1 MLNRI
6 TRRAAMALTGVGAFM
21 FARPASASVA
31 TPRQTAGPFYPPPRM
46 RPSDTDWDL
55 VRVAGRVRA
64 AGGEVLHLFG
74 EVLDLDGTPVP
85 NALVEIWQ
93 CDVNGR
99 YHHDGDTGEGRPK
112 DEGFQGF
119 GAVRTGVDGTY
130 RFRTIKPVAYPGRT
144 PHIHARVVPPD
155 GRELIT
161 QLYLLDEPLNDRDF
175 IFRSLGEAGQAAV
188 TIDPVTRGDGDLEA
202 GFNFVI

>member
-64 AGGEVLHLFG
+64 AGGEVLHLQRG
-74 EVLDLDGTPVP
+74 E
-85 NALVEIWQ
+85 
-93 CDVNGR
+93 
-99 YHHDGDTGEGRPK
+99 
-112 DEGFQGF
+112 
-119 GAVRTGVDGTY
+119 
-130 RFRTIKPVAYPGRT
+130 
-144 PHIHARVVPPD
+144 
-155 GRELIT
+155 
-161 QLYLLDEPLNDRDF
+161 
-175 IFRSLGEAGQAAV
+175 RSAAV
-188 TIDPVTRGDGDLEA
+188 AGVGAGEPVGAIPDAHHRL
-202 GFNFVI
+202 